1 MSDRKRSKS
10 LSTKIVATIIAF
22 VTICSLIWGIA
33 LTNNLLDNHV
43 ESMMKDE
50 QTRLEQVV
58 QAVDTTSEVCNFAT
72 EIIKQSVR
80 LTNYFE
86 MLHEGKDMEME
97 EKLEFYKQE
106 IAAIENMSNANP
118 YLHQVR
124 VYVNSDIISEKSP
137 SLYSYARLSKLS
149 WGSDYTSGEW
159 KLDYADTIFPDYV
172 AAPTKHLAGLVYV
185 AKNAEGEEL
194 YVIECIS
201 YMESLFPALYADSTT
216 EWSAF
221 YGEDGSSYHVGSE
234 SNIWNACEEEIK
246 EELLEGNGIK
256 RTKIGGKNVILA
268 SMEVAGLKGTYV
280 HIISLE
286 ETMKNFYSS
295 LGIYVFVMFAV
306 IAVFIVVSIFAVRV
320 IMQRFYKMYDVMTG
334 IRGGNL
340 ELTLPEEGE
349 DEITELSREINHML
363 HQIKKLNQDNL
374 DRQLLAKNA
383 QIKSLQNQINAH
395 FMYNVLESIK
405 MMAEIEEKYDISDAI
420 TTLGKMFRYS
430 MKWMTGTVTI
440 AEEIEYIK
448 NYIRLMNLRNDY
460 EIYLSLNIPKEIY
473 NIRIPKMM
481 LQPLVENA
489 VYHGI
494 EEMAEDTN
502 IYIKGIIKDD
512 NECEIEVA
520 DAGKG
525 MSEEALEALR
535 NKIYDR
541 TRVTDEGSHGIGLKN
556 VQDRIQLYFGEAY
569 GMEIF
574 SKEGCFTKVLIH
586 LPRYMETED

>member
-1 MSDRKRSKS
+1 MNERKRSKS
-10 LSTKIVATIIAF
+10 LSTKIIITIIAF

-33 LTNNLLDNHV
+33 LTNHMMASLV
-43 ESMMKDE
+43 EGTMKDE
-50 QTRLEQVV
+50 QTRLEQVS
-58 QAVDTTSEVCNFAT
+58 QAIDTTSEVCNFAT
-72 EIIKQSVR
+72 EIVKQSAR
-80 LTNYFE
+80 LTDYLE
-86 MLHEGKDMEME
+86 MLHDGQDMEIG
-97 EKLEFYKQE
+97 EKLAFYDQE

-124 VYVNSDIISEKSP
+124 IYANSEIVSEKSP
-137 SLYSYARLSKLS
+137 SFYCYDRLTNLS
-149 WGSDYTSGEW
+149 WGEKYQSGKW

-172 AAPTKHLAGLVYV
+172 AAPTQHLAGLLYV

-194 YVIECIS
+194 YLIECIS
-201 YMESLFPALYADSTT
+201 YMESLFPSLYEDQAA

-221 YGEDGSSYHVGSE
+221 YGEDGSSYHVENE

-246 EELLEGNGIK
+246 AELLKGSGI
-256 RTKIGGKNVILA
+256 RQTKIGGELVILA
-268 SMEVAGLKGTYV
+268 SMEVPALQGSYV
-280 HIISLE
+280 HLISLE
-286 ETMKNFYSS
+286 NTMKSFYSS
-295 LGIYVFVMFAV
+295 LWVYVLVMVLVLAGFV
-306 IAVFIVVSIFAVRV
+306 VFSNLAVRV
-320 IMQRFYKMYDVMTG
+320 IMQRFYKMYDVMTE

-349 DEITELSREINHML
+349 DEITELSREINRML
-363 HQIKKLNQDNL
+363 QRIKELNKENL

-395 FMYNVLESIK
+395 FIYNVLESIK

-420 TTLGKMFRYS
+420 TALGKMLRYS
-430 MKWMTGTVTI
+430 MKWMNGTVTI

-448 NYIRLMNLRNDY
+448 NYLSLMNLRNDY

-473 NIRIPKMM
+473 DIRIPKMM

-494 EEMAEDTN
+494 EQMAEDTN

-512 NECEIEVA
+512 KECVIEVA

-525 MSEEALEALR
+525 MNEVTLEALR
-535 NKIYDR
+535 NKIYDQ
-541 TRVTDEGSHGIGLKN
+541 TRVTEEGTHGIGLKN

-574 SKEGCFTKVLIH
+574 SMEGCFTKVLIH
-586 LPRYMETED
+586 LPRYIEE